1 MEYQIKDFETLDG
14 EKLVGFFVKHNGKT
28 LAIDKRVPV
37 ASGKTDEQYVQEA
50 LALAQAEIDDWAA
63 AASVVGRKFNPA
75 TGSFE

>member
-1 MEYQIKDFETLDG
+1 MEYQIKNFETHDG
-14 EKLVGFFVKHNGKT
+14 EKLVGFFVKHNGRT
-28 LAIDKRVPV
+28 LAIDKRVPI

-50 LALAQAEIDDWAA
+50 FALAKPEIDEWVA